1 MYRYDE
7 FDETLV
13 RERTRQF
20 RGQVER
26 RLKGELKEENF
37 KPLRLQNGVYL
48 QLHSYMF
55 RIAIPYGQ
63 LNAARMRQLALIADK
78 YDKGYGHF
86 TTRQNIQF
94 NWIPLANIPD
104 VLDLLNDVEMHSIQ
118 TSGNCIRNVTSDH
131 LAGAAHDELED
142 PRPWCE
148 IIRQWSTF
156 HPEFS
161 ALPRKFKIAV
171 TAAAPD
177 RAAVKVHDIGLM
189 MKKNAAGESGFEVI
203 VGGGLGRTPYV
214 GPTVRDWVSKQDL
227 LSYLEAIMRV
237 YNRYGRRDNKFK
249 ARIKILVAELGLAEF
264 IREVEQEFAAQN
276 TWEKVV
282 LPQEEIDRITA
293 YFAPPKFE
301 KLPAKS
307 DALDR
312 ALAQDAPRARAFA
325 RWCKN
330 NLRPHKMPGYT
341 SVHIALKPQGVAP
354 GDCTADQMRAIA
366 DIGERFAQDD
376 IRVAHEQDIVF
387 PHVKLDDVH
396 AVWELLDRA
405 GLGASNAGLGSDI
418 IACPGLDYCNLS
430 NARSISVANEIQAVF
445 ADPEFEDDVGTL
457 HVNVSGCI
465 NACGHHHV
473 GHIGI
478 LGVDKKG
485 EEFYQVL
492 FGGRADEKA
501 TIATIQGPGLKHE
514 EVAPAIRRVIGKY
527 LELRSAKSEKF
538 IDTMSRVGQAPFKEA
553 LYASA

>member
-13 RERTRQF
+13 RERAKQF

-26 RLKGELKEENF
+26 RLKGELKEEHF

-48 QLHSYMF
+48 QLHAYML
-55 RIAIPYGQ
+55 RVAIPYGQ
-63 LNAARMRQLALIADK
+63 LNAKQLRVLATIADT

-86 TTRQNIQF
+86 TTRQNIQY
-94 NWIPLANIPD
+94 NWIKLADMPE
-104 VLDLLNDVEMHSIQ
+104 VLDRLADVEMHAIQ

-131 LAGAAHDELED
+131 LAGANLDEIED

-161 ALPRKFKIAV
+161 SLPRKFKIAV
-171 TAAAPD
+171 TAAETD
-177 RAAVKVHDIGLM
+177 RAAVRIHDIGLH
-189 MKKNAAGESGFEVI
+189 MKRNAEGKIGFQFI
-203 VGGGLGRTPYV
+203 VGGGLGRTPYIGV
-214 GPTVRDWVSKQDL
+214 TVREWIAKEDL
-227 LSYLEAIMRV
+227 LSYLEANMRV
-237 YNRYGRRDNKFK
+237 YNRHGRRDNKYK
-249 ARIKILVAELGLAEF
+249 ARIKILVNELGLEEYT
-264 IREVEQEFAAQN
+264 RQVEEEFAAQN
-276 TWEKVV
+276 SWEKII
-282 LPQEEIDRITA
+282 LPQEEIDRIGA

-301 KLPAKS
+301 ALSATS
-307 DALDR
+307 AAFDAFKAGGR
-312 ALAQDAPRARAFA
+312 EQA
-325 RWCKN
+325 RWAKN
-330 NLRPHKMPGYT
+330 NLRPHRVPGYI

-354 GDCTADQMRAIA
+354 GDATSDQMRVMA
-366 DIGERFAQDD
+366 DIGEQYALDD
-376 IRVAHEQDIVF
+376 IRVAHEQDIVY
-387 PHVKLDDVH
+387 PHVKLDDVP
-396 AVWELLDRA
+396 AVYAALKAAALH
-405 GLGASNAGLGSDI
+405 ASNAGMGSDI
-418 IACPGLDYCNLS
+418 IACPGLDYCNLA
-430 NARSISVANEIQAVF
+430 NARSISVANEVQAVF
-445 ADPEFEDDVGTL
+445 ADKEFEDEVGTL

-485 EEFYQVL
+485 EEFYQIL

-501 TIATIQGPGLKHE
+501 MIGTIQGPGLRHE

-527 LELRSAKSEKF
+527 LEMRAARTEKF
-538 IDTMSRVGQAPFKEA
+538 IDTMTRVGQAPFKDA

>member
-13 RERTRQF
+13 RERAKQF

-26 RLKGELKEENF
+26 RLKGELKEEHF

-48 QLHSYMF
+48 QLHAYMF

-63 LNAARMRQLALIADK
+63 LSAKKLRQLAMIADK
-78 YDKGYGHF
+78 FDKGYGHF

-94 NWIPLANIPD
+94 NWIKLAEIPD
-104 VLDLLNDVEMHSIQ
+104 ALEALADVEMHAIQ

-131 LAGAAHDELED
+131 LAGAAFDELED

-171 TAAAPD
+171 TAATPD
-177 RAAVKVHDIGLM
+177 RAAVKVHDIGLL
-189 MKKNAAGESGFEVI
+189 MKKNEAGEVGFEVL
-203 VGGGLGRTPYV
+203 VGGGLGRTPYIA
-214 GPTVRDWVSKQDL
+214 TSIRDWVSKQDL
-227 LSYLEAIMRV
+227 LSYLEANMRV
-237 YNRYGRRDNKFK
+237 YNRHGRRDNKYK
-249 ARIKILVAELGLAEF
+249 ARIKILVNELGEAEYR
-264 IREVEQEFAAQN
+264 REVEEEFANQN
-276 TWEKVV
+276 AWEKVV
-282 LPQEEIDRITA
+282 LPQDEVDRITA

-301 KLPAKS
+301 TLPAKS
-307 DALDR
+307 ATLDAAIAGDR
-312 ALAQDAPRARAFA
+312 HFA
-325 RWCKN
+325 RWTKN
-330 NLRPHKMPGYT
+330 NLRAHKVPGYT
-341 SVHIALKPQGVAP
+341 AVHIALKPQGVAP
-354 GDCTADQMRAIA
+354 GDASSAQMRAAA
-366 DIGERFAQDD
+366 DIAEKYGLDD
-376 IRVAHEQDIVF
+376 IRVAHEQDLVL
-387 PHVKLDDVH
+387 PHVKLDDVP
-396 AVWELLDRA
+396 AVYAALKAADMH
-405 GLGASNAGLGSDI
+405 ASNAGLGSDI

-430 NARSISVANEIQAVF
+430 NARSISVANEIQALF
-445 ADPEFEDDVGTL
+445 ADPEFEDEVGTL
-457 HVNVSGCI
+457 HINVSGCI

-485 EEFYQVL
+485 EEFYQIL

-501 TIATIQGPGLKHE
+501 TIGEIQGPGLRHE
-514 EVAPAIRRVIGKY
+514 EVAPALKRVISKY
-527 LELRSAKSEKF
+527 MELRVSKTEKLA
-538 IDTMSRVGQAPFKEA
+538 DTMGRLGQAPFKEA

>member
-13 RERTRQF
+13 RERAKQF

-26 RLKGELKEENF
+26 RLKGELKEEHF

-48 QLHSYMF
+48 QLHAYMF

-63 LNAARMRQLALIADK
+63 LSAMKLRQLAMIADK
-78 YDKGYGHF
+78 FDKGYGHF

-94 NWIPLANIPD
+94 NWIKLAEIPD
-104 VLDLLNDVEMHSIQ
+104 ALEALADVEMHAIQ

-131 LAGAAHDELED
+131 LAGAAFDELED

-171 TAAAPD
+171 TAATPD
-177 RAAVKVHDIGLM
+177 RAAVKVHDIGLL
-189 MKKNAAGESGFEVI
+189 MKKNAAGETGFEVM
-203 VGGGLGRTPYV
+203 VGGGLGRTPYI
-214 GPTVRDWVSKQDL
+214 GPTVRDWVSKRDL

-237 YNRYGRRDNKFK
+237 YNRYGRRDNKYK
-249 ARIKILVAELGLAEF
+249 ARVKILVHELGVPEF
-264 IREVEQEFAAQN
+264 TRQVEEEFANQN
-276 TWEKVV
+276 AWEKVI
-282 LPQEEIDRITA
+282 LPQAEVDRITA

-301 KLPAKS
+301 SLPAKS
-307 DALDR
+307 TTLDAAIAADR
-312 ALAQDAPRARAFA
+312 HFA
-325 RWCKN
+325 RWCQN
-330 NLRPHKMPGYT
+330 NLRAHKVAGYT

-354 GDCTADQMRAIA
+354 GDASSAQMRAAA
-366 DIGERFAQDD
+366 DIAEKYALDD
-376 IRVAHEQDIVF
+376 IRVAHEQDLVL
-387 PHVKLDDVH
+387 PHVRLDDVP
-396 AVWELLDRA
+396 AVYAALKANDMH
-405 GLGASNAGLGSDI
+405 ASNAGLGSDI

-430 NARSISVANEIQAVF
+430 NARSISVANEIQALF
-445 ADPEFEDDVGTL
+445 ADPEFEDEVGTL
-457 HVNVSGCI
+457 HINVSGCI

-485 EEFYQVL
+485 EEFYQIL

-501 TIATIQGPGLKHE
+501 TIGEIQGPGLRHE
-514 EVAPAIRRVIGKY
+514 EVAPALKRVISKY
-527 LELRSAKSEKF
+527 LELRTSTTEKLA
-538 IDTMSRVGQAPFKEA
+538 DTMVRLGQAPFKEA

>member
-7 FDETLV
+7 FDDTLV
-13 RERTRQF
+13 RERAKQF

-26 RLKGELKEENF
+26 RLKGELKEEHF

-48 QLHSYMF
+48 QLHAYML
-55 RIAIPYGQ
+55 RVAIPYGQ
-63 LNAARMRQLALIADK
+63 LSAKKMRQLAFVADK
-78 YDKGYGHF
+78 FDKGYAHF
-86 TTRQNIQF
+86 TTRQNVQY
-94 NWIPLANIPD
+94 NWIRLADMPD
-104 VLDLLNDVEMHSIQ
+104 VLDVLADVEMHAIQ

-131 LAGAAHDELED
+131 LAGANRDEIED

-161 ALPRKFKIAV
+161 SLPRKFKIAV
-171 TAAAPD
+171 TAGETD
-177 RAAVKVHDIGLM
+177 RAAVRVHDIGLH
-189 MKKNAAGESGFEVI
+189 MKKNAEGRIGFEFI
-203 VGGGLGRTPYV
+203 VGGGLGRTPFV
-214 GPTVRDWVSKQDL
+214 GPTVREWVAKEDL
-227 LSYLEAIMRV
+227 LSYLEANMRV
-237 YNRYGRRDNKFK
+237 YNRHGRRDNKYK
-249 ARIKILVAELGLAEF
+249 ARIKILVSELGLEEY
-264 IREVEQEFAAQN
+264 RRQVEEEFAAQN

-282 LPQEEIDRITA
+282 LPQAEVDRITE
-293 YFAPPKFE
+293 YFAAPKFAA
-301 KLPAKS
+301 LPATS
-307 DALDR
+307 A
-312 ALAQDAPRARAFA
+312 AFEAFKAASREHA
-325 RWCKN
+325 RWAKN
-330 NLRPHKMPGYT
+330 NLRPHRTPGYV
-341 SVHIALKPQGVAP
+341 SVHVALKQQGEAP
-354 GDCTADQMRAIA
+354 GDASSDQMRALA
-366 DIGERFAQDD
+366 DIGETYALDD
-376 IRVAHEQDIVF
+376 IRVAHEQDIVC
-387 PHVKLDDVH
+387 PHVKLDDVP
-396 AVWELLDRA
+396 AVYAALKAA
-405 GLGASNAGLGSDI
+405 GLHASNAGLASDI

-514 EVAPAIRRVIGKY
+514 EVAPAIRRVVDTY
-527 LELRSAKSEKF
+527 LSLRRDQSEKF
-538 IDTMSRVGQAPFKEA
+538 IDTMGRVGQAPFKEA
-553 LYASA
+553 LYAAA

>member
-13 RERTRQF
+13 RERTKQF
-20 RGQVER
+20 RGQVAR

-63 LNAARMRQLALIADK
+63 LNAARLRQLAVIADRF
-78 YDKGYGHF
+78 DKGYGHF

-104 VLDLLNDVEMHSIQ
+104 ALDLLNDVEMHSIQ

-131 LAGAAHDELED
+131 LAGAAFDELED

-171 TAAAPD
+171 TAATPD
-177 RAAVKVHDIGLM
+177 RAAVKVHDIGLL
-189 MKKNAAGESGFEVI
+189 MKKNAAGETGFEVM

-214 GPTVRDWVSKQDL
+214 GPTIRDWVSKPEL

-249 ARIKILVAELGLAEF
+249 ARIKILVHELGVPEF
-264 IREVEQEFAAQN
+264 TRQVEEEFAAQHS
-276 TWEKVV
+276 WEKVV
-282 LPQEEIDRITA
+282 LPQEEVERITA

-301 KLPAKS
+301 KLTAKS
-307 DALDR
+307 DTLDK
-312 ALAQDAPRARAFA
+312 AIASDRAFA
-325 RWCKN
+325 RWVKN
-330 NLRPHKMPGYT
+330 NLRPHKIPGYT
-341 SVHIALKPQGVAP
+341 SVHIALKPQGAPP
-354 GDCTADQMRAIA
+354 GDCTSEQMRAAA
-366 DIGERFAQDD
+366 DIAEKYGFDD
-376 IRVAHEQDIVF
+376 IRVAHEQDLVL
-387 PHVKLDDVH
+387 PHVKLDDVPVVY
-396 AVWELLDRA
+396 AALKA
-405 GLGASNAGLGSDI
+405 SGMQSSNAGLGSDI
-418 IACPGLDYCNLS
+418 ISCPGMDYCNLS
-430 NARSISVANEIQAVF
+430 NARSISVANEIQALF
-445 ADPEFEDDVGTL
+445 ADPEFEDEVGTL
-457 HVNVSGCI
+457 HINVSGCI

-485 EEFYQVL
+485 EEFYQIL

-501 TIATIQGPGLKHE
+501 SIGEIQGPGLRHE

-527 LELRSAKSEKF
+527 LELRSSRTEKLA
-538 IDTMSRVGQAPFKEA
+538 DTMSRLGQAPFKEA

>member
-13 RERTRQF
+13 RERAKQF

-26 RLKGELKEENF
+26 RLKGELKEEHF

-48 QLHSYMF
+48 QLHAYMF
-55 RIAIPYGQ
+55 RIAVPYGQ
-63 LNAARMRQLALIADK
+63 LSSRKLRQLAMIADK
-78 YDKGYGHF
+78 FDKGYGHF

-94 NWIPLANIPD
+94 NWIKLAEIPD
-104 VLDLLNDVEMHSIQ
+104 ALEALADVEMHAIQ

-131 LAGAAHDELED
+131 LAGAAFDELED

-171 TAAAPD
+171 TAATPD
-177 RAAVKVHDIGLM
+177 RAAVKVHDIGLL
-189 MKKNAAGESGFEVI
+189 MKRNADREVGFEVM
-203 VGGGLGRTPYV
+203 VGGGLGRTPYI
-214 GPTVRDWVSKQDL
+214 GLTIRDWVSKQDL
-227 LSYLEAIMRV
+227 LSYLEANMRI
-237 YNRYGRRDNKFK
+237 YNRYGRRDNKYK
-249 ARIKILVAELGLAEF
+249 ARIKILVNELGEAEY
-264 IREVEQEFAAQN
+264 RRQVDEEFANQHA
-276 TWEKVV
+276 WEKVI
-282 LPQEEIDRITA
+282 LPEEEVARISA

-301 KLPAKS
+301 TLPAKS
-307 DALDR
+307 TALDAAIAFDR
-312 ALAQDAPRARAFA
+312 SFA
-325 RWCKN
+325 RWVKN
-330 NLRPHKMPGYT
+330 NLRAHKIAGYT

-354 GDCTADQMRAIA
+354 GDCSSTQMRVAA
-366 DIGERFAQDD
+366 DLAEQYGLDD
-376 IRVAHEQDIVF
+376 IRVAHEQDLVL
-387 PHVKLDDVH
+387 PHVKLDDVP
-396 AVWELLDRA
+396 AVYAALKAADMH
-405 GLGASNAGLGSDI
+405 ASNAGMGSDI

-445 ADPEFEDDVGTL
+445 ADPEFEDEVGTL

-492 FGGRADEKA
+492 FGGRADENA
-501 TIATIQGPGLKHE
+501 TIATIQGPGLRHE

-527 LELRSAKSEKF
+527 LELRSAKAEKF
-538 IDTMSRVGQAPFKEA
+538 IDTMARVGQAPFKEA

>member
-13 RERTRQF
+13 RERTKQF
-20 RGQVER
+20 RGQVTR
-26 RLKGELKEENF
+26 RLKGELREENF

-63 LNAARMRQLALIADK
+63 LNAARLRQLAVIADRF
-78 YDKGYGHF
+78 DKGYGHF

-104 VLDLLNDVEMHSIQ
+104 ALDLLNDVEMHSIQ

-131 LAGAAHDELED
+131 LAGAAFDELED

-171 TAAAPD
+171 TAATPD
-177 RAAVKVHDIGLM
+177 RAAVKVHDIGLL
-189 MKKNAAGESGFEVI
+189 MKKNAAGESGFEVM

-214 GPTVRDWVSKQDL
+214 GPTIRDWVSKPEL

-249 ARIKILVAELGLAEF
+249 ARIKILVHELGVPEF
-264 IREVEQEFAAQN
+264 TRQVEEEFAAQH

-282 LPQEEIDRITA
+282 LPQAEVDRITA

-301 KLPAKS
+301 KLAAKS
-307 DALDR
+307 DALDK
-312 ALAQDAPRARAFA
+312 AVAADKAFA
-325 RWCKN
+325 RWVKN
-330 NLRPHKMPGYT
+330 NLRPHKIPGYT
-341 SVHIALKPQGVAP
+341 SVHIALKPQGIAP
-354 GDCTADQMRAIA
+354 GDCSSGQMRAAAGIA
-366 DIGERFAQDD
+366 ETYGFDD
-376 IRVAHEQDIVF
+376 IRVAHEQDLVL
-387 PHVKLDDVH
+387 PHVKLDDVP
-396 AVWELLDRA
+396 AVYAALKAADLHS
-405 GLGASNAGLGSDI
+405 SNAGLGSDI
-418 IACPGLDYCNLS
+418 ISCPGMDYCNLS
-430 NARSISVANEIQAVF
+430 NARSISVANEIQALF
-445 ADPEFEDDVGTL
+445 ADPEFEDEVGTL
-457 HVNVSGCI
+457 HINVSGCI

-473 GHIGI
+473 GHIGV

-485 EEFYQVL
+485 EEFYQIL

-501 TIATIQGPGLKHE
+501 SIGDIQGPGLRHE

-527 LELRSAKSEKF
+527 LELRSSKTEKLA
-538 IDTMSRVGQAPFKEA
+538 DTMSRVGQAPFKEA
-553 LYASA
+553 LYAAA

>member
-13 RERTRQF
+13 RERARQF
-20 RGQVER
+20 RGQVKR
-26 RLKGELKEENF
+26 RLAGELKEEHF

-48 QLHSYMF
+48 QLHAYMF

-63 LNAARMRQLALIADK
+63 LSAHKLRQLAMIADK

-94 NWIPLANIPD
+94 NWIKLADIPD
-104 VLDLLNDVEMHSIQ
+104 TLEDLADVEMHAIQ

-131 LAGAAHDELED
+131 LAGAWADEIED

-171 TAAAPD
+171 TAAEPD
-177 RAAVKVHDIGLM
+177 RAAVRVHDIGLH
-189 MKKNAAGESGFEVI
+189 MKRNAEGKVGFEFI

-214 GPTVRDWVSKQDL
+214 GATIRDWIAKEDL
-227 LSYLEAIMRV
+227 LSYLEANMRV

-249 ARIKILVAELGLAEF
+249 ARIKILVNELG
-264 IREVEQEFAAQN
+264 VEEYKRQVEEEFAGQHA
-276 TWEKVV
+276 WEKVV
-282 LPQEEIDRITA
+282 LPQEEVDRITA

-301 KLPAKS
+301 KLPATSAKFEAAKS
-307 DALDR
+307 DKT
-312 ALAQDAPRARAFA
+312 FA
-325 RWCKN
+325 RWAKN
-330 NLRPHKMPGYT
+330 NLRPHKIPGYI
-341 SVHIALKPQGVAP
+341 SVHIALKPQGAPP
-354 GDCTADQMRAIA
+354 GDATSEQMRAAAEIA
-366 DIGERFAQDD
+366 EKYGLDD
-376 IRVAHEQDIVF
+376 IRVAHEQDLVL
-387 PHVKLDDVH
+387 PHVKLDDVP
-396 AVWELLDRA
+396 AVYAALKA
-405 GLGASNAGLGSDI
+405 SGMAASNAGLASDI
-418 IACPGLDYCNLS
+418 ISCPGLDYCNLS

-445 ADPEFEDDVGTL
+445 ADPEFEDEVGTL
-457 HVNVSGCI
+457 HINVSGCI

-473 GHIGI
+473 GHIGV

-485 EEFYQVL
+485 EEFYQIL

-501 TIATIQGPGLKHE
+501 SIGEIQGPGLRHE
-514 EVAPAIRRVIGKY
+514 DVAPAIRRVVGKY
-527 LELRSAKSEKF
+527 LELRASRDEKLV
-538 IDTMSRVGQAPFKEA
+538 DTMARVGQAPFKEA
-553 LYASA
+553 LYASH

>member
-13 RERTRQF
+13 RERAKQF

-26 RLKGELKEENF
+26 RLKGELKEEHF

-48 QLHSYMF
+48 QLHAYML
-55 RIAIPYGQ
+55 RVAIPYGQ
-63 LNAARMRQLALIADK
+63 LNATQMRVLASIADT

-86 TTRQNIQF
+86 TTRQNIQY
-94 NWIPLANIPD
+94 NWIKLADMPD
-104 VLDLLNDVEMHSIQ
+104 VLDRLADVEMHAIQ

-131 LAGAAHDELED
+131 LAGANLDEIED

-161 ALPRKFKIAV
+161 SLPRKFKIAV
-171 TAAAPD
+171 TAGDTD
-177 RAAVKVHDIGLM
+177 RAAVRIHDIGLH
-189 MKKNAAGESGFEVI
+189 MKKNAEGKVGFEFI
-203 VGGGLGRTPYV
+203 VGGGLGRTPYIGV
-214 GPTVRDWVSKQDL
+214 TVREWIAKEDL
-227 LSYLEAIMRV
+227 LNYLEANMRV
-237 YNRYGRRDNKFK
+237 YNRHGRRDNKYK
-249 ARIKILVAELGLAEF
+249 ARIKILVNELGLAEYQ
-264 IREVEQEFAAQN
+264 RQVDEEFAAQN

-282 LPQEEIDRITA
+282 LPQAEVDRISA

-301 KLPAKS
+301 TLPATS
-307 DALDR
+307 A
-312 ALAQDAPRARAFA
+312 AFDVFKVGGREQA
-325 RWCKN
+325 RWAKN
-330 NLRPHKMPGYT
+330 NLRPHRVPGYI

-354 GDCTADQMRAIA
+354 GDATSDQMRVMA
-366 DIGERFAQDD
+366 DIGERYALDD
-376 IRVAHEQDIVF
+376 IRVAHEQDIVY
-387 PHVKLDDVH
+387 PHVKLDDVP
-396 AVWELLDRA
+396 AVYAALKAASLH
-405 GLGASNAGLGSDI
+405 ASNAGQGSDI
-418 IACPGLDYCNLS
+418 IACPGLDYCNLA
-430 NARSISVANEIQAVF
+430 NARSISVANEVQAVF
-445 ADPEFEDDVGTL
+445 ADPAFEDEVGTL

-485 EEFYQVL
+485 EEFYQIL

-501 TIATIQGPGLKHE
+501 MIGTIQGPGLRHE
-514 EVAPAIRRVIGKY
+514 EVAPAIRRVVGKY
-527 LELRSAKSEKF
+527 LELRSAKTEKF
-538 IDTMSRVGQAPFKEA
+538 IDTMTRVGQAPFKDA

>member
-13 RERTRQF
+13 RERAKQF

-48 QLHSYMF
+48 QLHAYMF

-63 LNAARMRQLALIADK
+63 LSSRKMRQLAMIADK

-94 NWIPLANIPD
+94 NWIKLAEIPD
-104 VLDLLNDVEMHSIQ
+104 ALEDLADVEMHAIQ

-131 LAGAAHDELED
+131 LAGAAFDELED

-161 ALPRKFKIAV
+161 SLPRKFKIAV
-171 TAAAPD
+171 TAATPD
-177 RAAVKVHDIGLM
+177 RAAVKVHDIGLL
-189 MKKNAAGESGFEVI
+189 MKKNAAGETGFEVL
-203 VGGGLGRTPYV
+203 VGGGLGRTPYIA
-214 GPTVRDWVSKQDL
+214 TSIRDWVSKQDL
-227 LSYLEAIMRV
+227 LSYLEANMRV
-237 YNRYGRRDNKFK
+237 YNRHGRRDNKYK
-249 ARIKILVAELGLAEF
+249 ARIKILVNELGEAEY
-264 IREVEQEFAAQN
+264 RRQVEEEFANQN
-276 TWEKVV
+276 AWEKVV
-282 LPQEEIDRITA
+282 LPQEEVDRITA
-293 YFAPPKFE
+293 YFAPPEFE
-301 KLPAKS
+301 TLAAKS
-307 DALDR
+307 ATLDAAIAADR
-312 ALAQDAPRARAFA
+312 HFA
-325 RWCKN
+325 RWAKN
-330 NLRPHKMPGYT
+330 NLRAHKVPGYT
-341 SVHIALKPQGVAP
+341 AVHIALKPQGVAP
-354 GDCTADQMRAIA
+354 GDASSAQMRTAA
-366 DIGERFAQDD
+366 DIAEKYGLDD
-376 IRVAHEQDIVF
+376 IRVAHEQDLVL
-387 PHVKLDDVH
+387 PHVKLDDVP
-396 AVWELLDRA
+396 AVYAALKAADMH
-405 GLGASNAGLGSDI
+405 ASNAGLGSDI

-430 NARSISVANEIQAVF
+430 NARSISVANEVQALF
-445 ADPEFEDDVGTL
+445 ADPDFEDEVGTL
-457 HVNVSGCI
+457 HINVSGCI

-485 EEFYQVL
+485 EEFYQIL

-501 TIATIQGPGLKHE
+501 AIGEIQGPGLRHE
-514 EVAPAIRRVIGKY
+514 EVAPALKRVISRY
-527 LELRSAKSEKF
+527 MELRISKTEKLA
-538 IDTMSRVGQAPFKEA
+538 DTMTRLGQAPFKEA